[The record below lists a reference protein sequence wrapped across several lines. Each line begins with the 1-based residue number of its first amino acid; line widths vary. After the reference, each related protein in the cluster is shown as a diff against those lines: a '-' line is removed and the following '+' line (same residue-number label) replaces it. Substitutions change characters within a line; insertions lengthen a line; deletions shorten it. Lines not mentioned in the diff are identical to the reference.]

1 MYILTIDGLEDQGA
15 FSVADD
21 EGDKVLYMFEE
32 EDDASRYA
40 MLLEEDGY
48 PELNVMEVD
57 DELIFHVCEINEHK
71 YTVITPNDIV
81 VPPIKQDYDFI

>member
-1 MYILTIDGLEDQGA
+1 MYILTIEGREEQGA

-21 EGDKVLYMFEE
+21 DGDKVLYMFEE

-48 PELNVMEVD
+48 PDLNVMEID
-57 DELIFHVCEINEHK
+57 DELLFHVCEINEHK

-81 VPPIKQDYDFI
+81 VPPIKKDYDFI

>member
-1 MYILTIDGLEDQGA
+1 MYILTIEEREEQGA

-21 EGDKVLYMFEE
+21 DGDKVLYMFEE

-48 PELNVMEVD
+48 PDLNVMEID
-57 DELIFHVCEINEHK
+57 DELLFHVCEINEHK

-81 VPPIKQDYDFI
+81 VPPIKKDYDFI